1 MMKNYLP
8 PDKSH
13 WHGRESDQ
21 QLYLHEKVECASLD
35 RVSLDPEK
43 KRIGL
48 LGYACDE
55 GVRRNQGRIGAFKG
69 PDAIRQQ
76 LGKMPN
82 HLDSST
88 ALIDFGNLSCPDQ
101 DMELIQEHVIES
113 VHQLWQAQV
122 FSILLG
128 GGHDLAYAHFTGL
141 AKSQAPHKKI
151 GIINFDAHLDM
162 RPVVKQ
168 NHSGTPFYQIA
179 QDLQKA
185 GKDFRYFCIGMR
197 KDANDPQLL
206 QLAEEAGAVY
216 LERNYF
222 TMSYLEHVQLRIM
235 QFLEDVDVVYTTIDL
250 DGFSSAYAPGVSA
263 ASPMGFSPDIVL
275 ESLKLILES
284 NKLIGMDVVELNPDF
299 DRDHQTA
306 KLAASLIHYVLHSL

>member
-1 MMKNYLP
+1 MKNYIP
-8 PDKSH
+8 AEKSN
-13 WHGRESDQ
+13 WFGRESDE
-21 QLYLHEKVECASLD
+21 QLYLHEKVKFETLD
-35 RVSLDPEK
+35 MVSLELEK

-55 GVRRNQGRIGAFKG
+55 GVRRNQGRIGASKG

-82 HLDSST
+82 HLDSHT
-88 ALIDFGNLSCPDQ
+88 ELIDFGNLLCQNQ
-101 DMELIQEHVIES
+101 DLELIQEQVIETIEK
-113 VHQLWQAQV
+113 LNQAQV
-122 FSILLG
+122 FSIILG

-141 AKSQAPHKKI
+141 AKSLPSHKKI

-162 RPVVKQ
+162 RPNVT
-168 NHSGTPFYQIA
+168 NNNSGTPFYQIA
-179 QDLQKA
+179 QELKNE
-185 GKDFRYFCIGMR
+185 GKDFKYFCIGMR
-197 KDANDPQLL
+197 QDSNDRQLI

-222 TMSYLEHVQLRIM
+222 EMSYLEHVQLRIM
-235 QFLEDVDVVYTTIDL
+235 QFLEDVDLIYTTIDL

-263 ASPMGFSPDIVL
+263 ASPMGFFPDIVL

-284 NKLIGMDVVELNPDF
+284 KKLVGIDVVELNPDF
-299 DRDHQTA
+299 DCDNQTA
-306 KLAASLIHYVLHSL
+306 KLAASLIHYTLQSL